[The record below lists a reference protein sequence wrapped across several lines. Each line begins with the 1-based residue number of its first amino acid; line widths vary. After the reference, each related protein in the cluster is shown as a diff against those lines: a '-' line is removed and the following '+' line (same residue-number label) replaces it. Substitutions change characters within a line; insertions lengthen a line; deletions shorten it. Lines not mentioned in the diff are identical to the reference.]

1 MKVER
6 VHDGIRYT
14 LSNECLHH
22 GDEVYPVA
30 QGRQTENGWI
40 IHNFDFRDFMS
51 GFPTDPH
58 IIKSFDN
65 SLSKEKIINTNKG
78 YSFSECYYKIIKCE
92 KQVKEN
98 QNPYSRYVWVETE
111 KTVFPQPWI
120 CNQCNSEEYSGS
132 VSEDDIQNLA
142 CSSCGGVEFH
152 RNNNNMV
159 ISNG

>member
-51 GFPTDPH
+51 GFPADPH

-65 SLSKEKIINTNKG
+65 SHPKEKIINTNKG

-92 KQVKEN
+92 KQVQVAYEDFEFAK
-98 QNPYSRYVWVETE
+98 RWVWVEID
-111 KTVFPQPWI
+111 KPIFPQPWI

-132 VSEDDIQNLA
+132 VSEADIQNLA
-142 CSSCGGVEFH
+142 CSNCGGVEFH
-152 RNNNNMV
+152 RNNK
-159 ISNG
+159 

>member
-6 VHDGIRYT
+6 VHDKIRYT
-14 LSNECLHH
+14 LSNEGLKE

-30 QGRQTENGWI
+30 QGRQTKNDGWI

-51 GFPTDPH
+51 GFPAEPH

-65 SLSKEKIINTNKG
+65 RHSKEMIINTNKG

-92 KQVKEN
+92 KQIKDGDI
-98 QNPYSRYVWVETE
+98 PFAMYTWVEIE
-111 KTVFPQPWI
+111 KPVFPSPWI

-142 CSSCGGVEFH
+142 CSTCGGVEFH
-152 RNNNNMV
+152 RNNK
-159 ISNG
+159 